1 VELRLP
7 WLLANGKVREKE
19 VRVWRLWEQE
29 EEVIL
34 GEWAESEERKVG
46 VFWRE
51 KAEGEVVGRLL
62 FF

>member
-1 VELRLP
+1 VELWLP
-7 WLLANGKVREKE
+7 WLLAIGEVREKE

-29 EEVIL
+29 EGAIS
-34 GEWAESEERKVG
+34 GEWAESEEMKVG

>member
-1 VELRLP
+1 
-7 WLLANGKVREKE
+7 LLTIGEVREKE

-29 EEVIL
+29 EGAIS
-34 GEWAESEERKVG
+34 GKWAESKERKVG

-51 KAEGEVVGRLL
+51 KAEGKVVRWLL